1 MFILL
6 QLTKTGLSAMIASK
20 VSEVVAKFNMY
31 ISTP

>member
-6 QLTKTGLSAMIASK
+6 QLTETGLSAMIDSK
-20 VSEVVAKFNMY
+20 VLEVVGKFNMY

>member
-6 QLTKTGLSAMIASK
+6 QLTETGLSAMIDSK